1 MKHFFF
7 LLALVVSHLSYAQA
21 DPAPSIDVFIKK
33 SKGKITYIYQ
43 GNKKDKNALVKTI
56 TGIGRAMGESM
67 IVALRIDSQIS
78 LSELHSQLRMLKEAK
93 IQNAKV
99 IIIEKSG
106 KAVVIPMKLNKLN
119 FDFEEI
125 MIEEPK

>member
-7 LLALVVSHLSYAQA
+7 VLTFAFAQISFA
-21 DPAPSIDVFIKK
+21 QPDPAPSIDVFIIK
-33 SKGKITYIYQ
+33 SEGKINYIYQ
-43 GNKKDKNALVKTI
+43 GNKKDKNALIKTI
-56 TGIGRAMGESM
+56 KNLGRAMGKSL
-67 IVALRIDSQIS
+67 IVTLRIDSQIS
-78 LSELHSQLRMLKEAK
+78 LSELHSQLRILKEAK

-106 KAVVIPMKLNKLN
+106 KAVIVPIKLNDLN